1 MAERKDPPTYEP
13 GRGGPKTHGKDDA
26 PGQNKPRADQ
36 DLPGNQAPGR
46 SGSAPGRNPPG
57 QNQPEQQ
64 SQKSQIAQYYR
75 SQGRQPDD
83 VIHEVGGMK
92 LTLRDLDG

>member
-1 MAERKDPPTYEP
+1 MAERKEPPTYEP
-13 GRGGPKTHGKDDA
+13 GKGGPKSHDDKHP
-26 PGQNKPRADQ
+26 PGQS
-36 DLPGNQAPGR
+36 GQAPGH
-46 SGSAPGRNPPG
+46 NK
-57 QNQPEQQ
+57 PEPKTEG
-64 SQKSQIAQYYR
+64 SQKAQIAQFYR

>member
-1 MAERKDPPTYEP
+1 MAERK
-13 GRGGPKTHGKDDA
+13 HDDEDA
-26 PGQNKPRADQ
+26 RKAHP
-36 DLPGNQAPGR
+36 
-46 SGSAPGRNPPG
+46 NPPG
-57 QNQPEQQ
+57 QAPGHNKPEPKQAGQ
-64 SQKSQIAQYYR
+64 GSQKSQIAQFYR

>member
-13 GRGGPKTHGKDDA
+13 GKGGPKSHDDA
-26 PGQNKPRADQ
+26 GQKPHSPGKSD
-36 DLPGNQAPGR
+36 QAPGH
-46 SGSAPGRNPPG
+46 NK
-57 QNQPEQQ
+57 PEPK
-64 SQKSQIAQYYR
+64 SQKSEIAQFYR